1 MVMLMK
7 TDVIHHGTSTPQD
20 EPTRHV
26 TGQYLAK
33 NGLTARD
40 RARLA
45 ADIIDGQVKI
55 RNLTIRQTAWLCRV
69 SVPCVSDASR
79 PPAAPESLAEH
90 FARATPAEWLEAA
103 RAVGPAAV
111 WDRMIAPLV

>member
-1 MVMLMK
+1 MLMK
-7 TDVIHHGTSTPQD
+7 TQSIYQGTPTPQ

-33 NGLTARD
+33 NRLNARD

-45 ADIIDGQVKI
+45 ADIISGQVAP
-55 RNLTIRQTAWLCRV
+55 RNLTVRQTAQLCRV
-69 SVPCVSDASR
+69 SEPYVAAARR
-79 PPAAPESLAEH
+79 PLPAPESLAEH

-103 RAVGPAAV
+103 RSVGVGVV

>member
-1 MVMLMK
+1 MLMK
-7 TDVIHHGTSTPQD
+7 TGVIYQTTPTPQD
-20 EPTRHV
+20 EPTRV

-33 NGLTARD
+33 NRLNARD

-45 ADIIDGQVKI
+45 AGIIDGQLTLQ
-55 RNLTIRQTAWLCRV
+55 NLTIGQAAKLCRV
-69 SVPCVSDASR
+69 CVPYIADVRR
-79 PPAAPESLAEH
+79 PPPAPESLAEH

-103 RAVGPAAV
+103 RAVGVVTV

>member
-1 MVMLMK
+1 MLMK
-7 TDVIHHGTSTPQD
+7 TERIYQGSTNPQD

-33 NGLTARD
+33 NRLNA
-40 RARLA
+40 RARAHLA
-45 ADIIDGQVKI
+45 ADIIDGRAKV
-55 RNLTIRQTAWLCRV
+55 RNLTVRQTAQLCRIC
-69 SVPCVSDASR
+69 VPYISAARR

-90 FARATPAEWLEAA
+90 FARSTPDEWLACA
-103 RAVGPAAV
+103 RTIGPAII